1 MRLWSV
7 WWSLACQLRPAFAR
21 TRTFLWFAA
30 ALAATCVRADLA
42 GVTSLVRALGLRTP
56 CYDRM
61 LDMFHSRA
69 VDLDALTRLWT
80 RIVLGALR
88 PFLLRD
94 GAGRLVFQ
102 CDGIKAPKSGLKM
115 PAVKKLHQESDGNT
129 KPEYIFG
136 HSCQAVAVAV
146 KAGLGIFALPLA
158 CRIHEGVVFSNRD
171 RRTLLDKMAALAL
184 CLGVVEPAVLV
195 GDAYYAAGKLIR
207 SLLAAG
213 WQLVTAAKS
222 NAVAYLPPPPR
233 QSGTRG
239 RPRAYG
245 ERVLLRSLFADAGAF
260 VEAPSPVYGESGVT
274 VRYRCLDLLWKPA
287 GRVVRFVLV
296 IHPTRGRRILL
307 STDVAMTPVEIIRLY
322 GVRFKIEVAFK
333 QAVHTVGAFAYH
345 FWMAAM
351 KPRPRRSGNQYL
363 HRETKPYRDGVRRK
377 LRAYHCHLQLG
388 VIAQGLLQCL
398 AVLDPSAVWR
408 RFGSWLRT
416 VRHGLPPS
424 ERVVAISLRNALPEF
439 LADAAES
446 NILAKF
452 IRKRIDPERAEG
464 LRLAS

>member
-1 MRLWSV
+1 MKLWSV
-7 WWSLACQLRPAFAR
+7 WWGLVGQLRPAFAR

-30 ALAATCVRADLA
+30 ALAATCVRTDLA
-42 GVTSLVRALGLRTP
+42 GVTSMVRSLGLRTV
-56 CYDRM
+56 CYDRL
-61 LDMFHSRA
+61 LDMFHSWGI
-69 VDLDALTRLWT
+69 DLDALTRLWT
-80 RIVLGALR
+80 RAVLAALR

-94 GAGRLVFQ
+94 AVGRLVFP
-102 CDGIKAPKSGLKM
+102 CDGIKAPKSGRKM

-146 KAGLGIFALPLA
+146 RAGLGAFALPLA
-158 CRIHEGVVFSNRD
+158 CRIHEGAVFSNRD

-184 CLGVVEPAVLV
+184 SLGVAEPAILV

-207 SLLAAG
+207 RLLAEG
-213 WQLVTAAKS
+213 WHLVTAAKS

-245 ERVLLRSLFADAGAF
+245 GRVLLRTLFEDADGF
-260 VEAPSPVYGESGVT
+260 REAPSPVYGESGVSL
-274 VRYRCLDLLWKPA
+274 RYRCLDLLWKPA
-287 GRVVRFVLV
+287 GRAVRFVLV
-296 IHPTRGRRILL
+296 EHPARGRRILL
-307 STDVAMTPVEIIRLY
+307 STDVAMPPLEVIRLY

-351 KPRPRRSGNQYL
+351 KPRPHRSGDQYL
-363 HRETKPYRDGVRRK
+363 HREAKPYRDAVRRK
-377 LRAYHCHLQLG
+377 LSAYHCHLQLG
-388 VIAQGLLQCL
+388 VVAQGLLQCL
-398 AVLDPSAVWR
+398 AVLQPRAVWGL
-408 RFGSWLRT
+408 FGSWLRT
-416 VRHGLPPS
+416 VRPGLPPS
-424 ERVVAISLRNALPEF
+424 ERVVALSLRNALPDF
-439 LADAAES
+439 LADDAGN

-452 IRKRIDPERAEG
+452 IRKRIDPARTEG

>member
-1 MRLWSV
+1 MELWTI
-7 WWSLACQLRPAFAR
+7 WWSLAGRLRPAFAR
-21 TRTFLWFAA
+21 TRTFLWFVA

-42 GVTSLVRALGLRTP
+42 GVTSLVRALGLRTA

-80 RIVLGALR
+80 RTVLGALR

-94 GAGRLVFQ
+94 AAGRLVFP
-102 CDGIKAPKSGLKM
+102 CDGIKAPKSGRKM

-146 KAGLGIFALPLA
+146 RAGLAGTFALPLA
-158 CRIHEGVVFSNRD
+158 CRIHEGAVFSNRD

-184 CLGVVEPAVLV
+184 SLGVAEPAVLV

-207 SLLAAG
+207 RLLAAG
-213 WQLVTAAKS
+213 WHLVTAAKS

-233 QSGTRG
+233 RPGARG

-245 ERVLLRSLFADAGAF
+245 ARVQLRSLFEDAGEF
-260 VEAPSPVYGESGVT
+260 QKAPSPVYGESGVRL
-274 VRYRCLDLLWKPA
+274 RYRCLDLLWKPA
-287 GRVVRFVLV
+287 GRAVRFVLV
-296 IHPTRGRRILL
+296 EHPTRGRRILL
-307 STDVAMTPVEIIRLY
+307 STDVAMPPVEVIRLY

-351 KPRPRRSGNQYL
+351 KPRPRRSGDQYL
-363 HRETKPYRDGVRRK
+363 HREPKPYRDGVVDG
-377 LRAYHCHLQLG
+377 G
-388 VIAQGLLQCL
+388 VNMYQ
-398 AVLDPSAVWR
+398 
-408 RFGSWLRT
+408 
-416 VRHGLPPS
+416 
-424 ERVVAISLRNALPEF
+424 
-439 LADAAES
+439 
-446 NILAKF
+446 
-452 IRKRIDPERAEG
+452 
-464 LRLAS
+464 